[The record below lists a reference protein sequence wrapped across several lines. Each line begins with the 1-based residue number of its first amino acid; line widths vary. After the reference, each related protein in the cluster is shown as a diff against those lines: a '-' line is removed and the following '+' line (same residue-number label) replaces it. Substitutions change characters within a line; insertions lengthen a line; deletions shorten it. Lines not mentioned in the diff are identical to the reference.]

1 MKNKKIVITFILSSS
16 TLAFIYFTVLFIYDP
31 LKIFHQ
37 PWIHK
42 EYLQDDMRQQ
52 AVGIINN
59 WKYDSLILGTS
70 ILENTSSKEASE
82 VLGGKFINISI
93 SGGQYFE
100 RLIILNYT
108 LKKNHLKK
116 ILISLDDLDVT
127 GIKKTT
133 ALAELPN
140 WSYLYDNNPF
150 NDFKAYANNHYL
162 GCLLFF
168 SDKRKCMGKKKD
180 FDRPNAWYKEQHHA
194 VRFGGLNNWFGLKN
208 NDRIKN
214 EFTPILEKIKQIKL
228 GNIKID
234 NNLAIH
240 IAESQKYIDEN
251 IIQYAFKYPTTEFIF
266 ILPPYSRISS
276 AIDTQYD
283 VGLFERYKE
292 SVKYLVRE
300 SEKYQNIKIYG
311 WGNHDFVDNIAYY
324 KDINH
329 YDHTINSWMLSAIK
343 SNEGQLTSQNIET
356 YLDTFLK
363 KALSYDLSVLERNI
377 EAYLEK

>member
-1 MKNKKIVITFILSSS
+1 
-16 TLAFIYFTVLFIYDP
+16 
-31 LKIFHQ
+31 
-37 PWIHK
+37 
-42 EYLQDDMRQQ
+42 
-52 AVGIINN
+52 
-59 WKYDSLILGTS
+59 
-70 ILENTSSKEASE
+70 
-82 VLGGKFINISI
+82 
-93 SGGQYFE
+93 
-100 RLIILNYT
+100 
-108 LKKNHLKK
+108 
-116 ILISLDDLDVT
+116 
-127 GIKKTT
+127 
-133 ALAELPN
+133 
-140 WSYLYDNNPF
+140 
-150 NDFKAYANNHYL
+150 
-162 GCLLFF
+162 
-168 SDKRKCMGKKKD
+168 MGKKKD